1 MTLKFSEVEKVDVA
15 GPNGWSPTLRMT
27 IVLQKVRHV

>member
-15 GPNGWSPTLRMT
+15 GPNGCGPTLRRT
-27 IVLQKVRHV
+27 IVQQEVRHV